1 MQKIKKTIVGLAA
14 VIGLIFTPAVA
25 SAVTQ
30 YPAQGGTWNYGLAG
44 GVRAYSDY
52 LVNRCHGSTVKTDWG
67 NYYTID
73 TASGYWSNA
82 WHKATPFTN
91 NKYFYR
97 VC

>member
-44 GVRAYSDY
+44 GV
-52 LVNRCHGSTVKTDWG
+52 
-67 NYYTID
+67 
-73 TASGYWSNA
+73 
-82 WHKATPFTN
+82 
-91 NKYFYR
+91 
-97 VC
+97 